1 MSKEPGLKERGW
13 EAVQIKAFTQWLNS
27 YLNKRELEIK
37 EIKSDLADGVKLLNF
52 LELLSGKKVTTKY
65 DRNPPSRIQK
75 IQNLH
80 IALNFLEKDLDFN
93 VKVVGV
99 GAEDFADENL
109 KMILG
114 FLWSLFKRYR
124 ISVIKQDDK
133 SSEEGLLLWCQKT
146 TAGYKDVSI
155 SNFKHG
161 FRSGLGFLAL
171 CDKFIENKEIL
182 DFDKFSKDAP
192 IDNLNAA
199 FEAAEK
205 HLGIPKL
212 LDADEV
218 SDGSVDDR
226 SLVLY
231 VSLYFHAF
239 VAQQQQKALAN
250 EKDRLAEQM
259 RGLEGSLEER
269 ANKAASL
276 QNENAELKKELEAL
290 KAQLKAEI
298 EAKNELAEK
307 ETYLEQKVEVLKQLL
322 EQENEEK
329 VALETS
335 KRTLQQE
342 VDALTQELT
351 SFKSKSTD
359 LSENKFHLEQQVA
372 SLTSQVQ
379 QLSTKLEKD
388 TDEFTKREKAEI
400 GGLNELKKHLE
411 YHIEDLHRWQK
422 YLDYDKQSEV
432 DFSGEIRPQ
441 ILQDIRRESYEEQLR
456 YISNKLD
463 KENQELTN
471 YLKAKEEEAQAK
483 KAQEK
488 KKKDRQKKNDN

>member
-1 MSKEPGLKERGW
+1 M
-13 EAVQIKAFTQWLNS
+13 
-27 YLNKRELEIK
+27 EIK
-37 EIKSDLADGVKLLNF
+37 DIKHDLNDGVKLLNF

-99 GAEDFADENL
+99 GAEDFADDNL

-133 SSEEGLLLWCQKT
+133 SSEEGLLLWCKKT
-146 TAGYKDVSI
+146 TAGYKDVQI
-155 SNFKHG
+155 EGFKSG
-161 FRSGLGFLAL
+161 FRNGLGFLAL
-171 CDKFIENKEIL
+171 CDKFVENKEVL
-182 DFDKFSKDAP
+182 DFDKFSKETP

-199 FEAAEK
+199 FEVAEK

-212 LDADEV
+212 LDAEEV
-218 SDGSVDDR
+218 NEGNVDDR

-250 EKDRLAEQM
+250 EKDRLAEEM

-269 ANKAASL
+269 AKKAAAL
-276 QNENAELKKELEAL
+276 QEENNELKRELEAL
-290 KAQLKAEI
+290 RAQLKSET
-298 EAKNELAEK
+298 EAKNELQEK
-307 ETYLEQKVEVLKQLL
+307 DTYLEQKVEVLKQLL

-329 VALETS
+329 VALQTS
-335 KRTLQQE
+335 
-342 VDALTQELT
+342 
-351 SFKSKSTD
+351 
-359 LSENKFHLEQQVA
+359 LSENKFQLEQQIA
-372 SLTSQVQ
+372 ALTARIQELTS
-379 QLSTKLEKD
+379 KLEKD

-441 ILQDIRRESYEEQLR
+441 IMQDIRRESYEEQLR
-456 YISNKLD
+456 YISSKLD

-471 YLKAKEEEAQAK
+471 YLKIKEEEAQSK

-488 KKKDRQKKNDN
+488 KKKERQKKNEN

>member
-13 EAVQIKAFTQWLNS
+13 ENVQIKAFTQWLNQ
-27 YLNKRELEIK
+27 YLNKRDLEVK
-37 EIKSDLADGVKLLNF
+37 EIKSDLNDGVKLLNF
-52 LELLSGKKVTTKY
+52 LELLSGKKVSARY

-114 FLWSLFKRYR
+114 FMWSLFKRYR

-133 SSEEGLLLWCQKT
+133 SSEEGLLLWCKKT
-146 TAGYKDVSI
+146 TAGYKDVNI
-155 SNFKHG
+155 EG
-161 FRSGLGFLAL
+161 FRTGFRNGLGFLAL
-171 CDKFIENKEIL
+171 CDKFVENKEIL
-182 DFDKFSKDAP
+182 DFDKFSKDTP

-199 FEAAEK
+199 FEVAEK

-218 SDGSVDDR
+218 TEGNVDER

-239 VAQQQQKALAN
+239 VAQQQQKALAR
-250 EKDRLAEQM
+250 EKESLAEQM
-259 RGLEGSLEER
+259 RGLEGTLEER
-269 ANKAASL
+269 ANKAAAL
-276 QNENAELKKELEAL
+276 QEENNELKKELEAL
-290 KAQLKAEI
+290 RAQLKSET
-298 EAKNELAEK
+298 EAKNELQEK
-307 ETYLEQKVEVLKQLL
+307 DTYLEQKVEVLKQLL

-329 VALETS
+329 VALETA
-335 KRTLQQE
+335 KRTMQFQ
-342 VDALTQELT
+342 
-351 SFKSKSTD
+351 
-359 LSENKFHLEQQVA
+359 LEEQVA
-372 SLTSQVQ
+372 ALTSQVQ
-379 QLSTKLEKD
+379 QLTAKLEKD
-388 TDEFTKREKAEI
+388 TDEFTKREKAEVS
-400 GGLNELKKHLE
+400 GLNELKKHLE

-441 ILQDIRRESYEEQLR
+441 ILQDIRRETYDEQLR
-456 YISNKLD
+456 YLSSKLD

-471 YLKAKEEEAQAK
+471 YLKVKEEEAQSK

-488 KKKDRQKKNDN
+488 KKKERQKKNDN